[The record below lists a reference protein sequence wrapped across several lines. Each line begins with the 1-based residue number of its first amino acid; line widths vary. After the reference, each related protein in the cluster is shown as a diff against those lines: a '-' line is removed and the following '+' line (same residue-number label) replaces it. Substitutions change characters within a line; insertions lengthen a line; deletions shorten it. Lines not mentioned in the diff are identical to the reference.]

1 MRPPVVGLTGFRRDL
16 PTYLGERTDL
26 YTLDPGYTDGVTRAG
41 GLPLIIPHN
50 DDPDAVLDL
59 LDGIVLTGGGD
70 LHPEHYGA
78 TAEVELDDPNA
89 GADRWELA
97 LARGARARGL
107 PTLGICRGMQAL
119 AVTAGGRMVQNLVP
133 EHGHPLI
140 ESTPEA
146 LMGSR
151 HDVEAAAGSV
161 LARAVGRTRFPVN
174 SIHHQGVVDAGD
186 LVVTARVG
194 EVVEALESPDAWPMV
209 GVQWHPE
216 KMPEPEQQ
224 GLFRWLVG
232 EAAGYRDGRA
242 TRTLGA

>member
-1 MRPPVVGLTGFRRDL
+1 MRPPVIGLTGFRRDL
-16 PTYLGERTDL
+16 PTYLGARTDL
-26 YTLDPGYTDGVTRAG
+26 YTLDPAYADGVARAG
-41 GLPLIIPHN
+41 GLPLIIPHG
-50 DDPDAVLDL
+50 DEPGPVLDL

-78 TAEVELDDPNA
+78 AAQVELEDANA

-97 LARGARARGL
+97 LARGARERGL

-119 AVTAGGRMVQNLVP
+119 AVTAGGRMVQDLAP

-140 ESTPEA
+140 ESTPES

-151 HDVEAAAGSV
+151 HDVEVAAGSRV
-161 LARAVGRTRFPVN
+161 AQALAATRFPVN
-174 SIHHQGVVDAGD
+174 SIHHQAVVDAGD

-224 GLFRWLVG
+224 GLFRWVV
-232 EAAGYRDGRA
+232 AAASAFRDARDP
-242 TRTLGA
+242 RTLGP

>member
-1 MRPPVVGLTGFRRDL
+1 MPAPVIGLTAFRRDL
-16 PTYLGERTDL
+16 ATYLGDRTDL
-26 YTLDPGYTDGVTRAG
+26 YTLDPNYTDGITRAG

-50 DDPDAVLDL
+50 DDPDAVLDR
-59 LDGIVLTGGGD
+59 LDGLVLTGGGD
-70 LHPEHYGA
+70 LDPAHYGA
-78 TAEVELDDPNA
+78 TTEIELEDANA
-89 GADRWELA
+89 GADAWELA
-97 LARGARARGL
+97 LARGARERGL

-119 AVTAGGRMVQNLVP
+119 AVVSGGHMVQDLQP

-140 ESTPEA
+140 EHTPEA

-151 HDVEAAAGSV
+151 HDVQVAEGSRLAAVMGTTS
-161 LARAVGRTRFPVN
+161 FPVN

-194 EVVEALESPDAWPMV
+194 DVVEALESGTDWPMI

-224 GLFRWLVG
+224 ALFADLVQQARRR
-232 EAAGYRDGRA
+232 AAV
-242 TRTLGA
+242 